1 MRKVGHYSIMH
12 LPWTL
17 ALQAL
22 AALVVVMALA
32 NWVLGRLERRGHVDL
47 LWASAIGV
55 QAVIYATTAD
65 GWGPRRF
72 AVALLAVVWALR
84 LSWHLAQRLGRDG
97 EDGRYLAMEQ
107 TAGDRAGVFF
117 FGFFQMQAVAA
128 WVFALPFLALVQD
141 TTEVWRPAEL
151 VALAWWLLSL
161 GGNSVSDR
169 QLDRW
174 RANPENR
181 GKTCRQGLWKWSRH
195 PNYFFE
201 WLLWCAY
208 PIAALGTS
216 PFWLVAAIALLMLV
230 MVTKVSGIPFT
241 EQQAL
246 RSRGEDYRLYQ
257 QQTSAFFPRPP
268 RHVS

>member
-1 MRKVGHYSIMH
+1 MD
-12 LPWTL
+12 LPWSL

-22 AALVVVMALA
+22 VALVVLMALA
-32 NWVLGRLERRGHVDL
+32 NFVLGRLKRRGHVDL
-47 LWASAIGV
+47 LWAFAIGV
-55 QAVIYATTAD
+55 QAVTYAYTAE
-65 GWGPRRF
+65 GWGPRRWGV
-72 AVALLAVVWALR
+72 AVLAGFWAVR

-107 TAGDRAGVFF
+107 AAGERAGVFF

-128 WVFALPFLALVQD
+128 WVFALPFLALSQD
-141 TTEVWRPAEL
+141 STAAWRPLEL
-151 VALAWWLLSL
+151 VALAWWLLAL
-161 GGNSVSDR
+161 GGNALSDR

-174 RANPENR
+174 RANPANR
-181 GKTCRQGLWKWSRH
+181 GKTCREGLWAWSRH

-208 PIAALGTS
+208 PIAAWGTPS
-216 PFWLVAAIALLMLV
+216 FWIVSAIALLMLV

-246 RSRGEDYRLYQ
+246 RSRGEDYRRYQ

-268 RHVS
+268 RHVTNS

>member
-1 MRKVGHYSIMH
+1 MD
-12 LPWTL
+12 LPWSL

-22 AALVVVMALA
+22 AALVVLMALA
-32 NWVLGRLERRGHVDL
+32 NFVLGRLERRGHVDL
-47 LWASAIGV
+47 LWAAAIGV
-55 QAVIYATTAD
+55 QAILFASLSE
-65 GWGPRRF
+65 GWAPRRI
-72 AVALLAVVWALR
+72 AVAAVAAFWALR

-107 TAGDRAGVFF
+107 AAGDRAGVFF

-128 WVFALPFLALVQD
+128 WVFALPFLALSLD
-141 TTEVWRPAEL
+141 STAAWRPMEL
-151 VALAWWLLSL
+151 VALAWWLLCL
-161 GGNSVSDR
+161 GGNSLADR

-181 GKTCRQGLWKWSRH
+181 GKTCREGLWAWSRH

-208 PIAALGTS
+208 PIAAWGTPTFGMVLG
-216 PFWLVAAIALLMLV
+216 IALLMLV

-246 RSRGEDYRLYQ
+246 RSRGEDYRRYQ

-268 RHVS
+268 RHVTHN